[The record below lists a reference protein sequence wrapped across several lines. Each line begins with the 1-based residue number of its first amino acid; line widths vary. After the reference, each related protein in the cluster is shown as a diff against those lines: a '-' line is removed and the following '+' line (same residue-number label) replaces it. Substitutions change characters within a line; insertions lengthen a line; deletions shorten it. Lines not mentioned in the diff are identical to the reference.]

1 MFIEIFLWILLGPKF
16 STNCLAPNL
25 VQNSCKTS
33 KMCSY
38 VQEFFKNQY
47 KSYLNKIIEQY
58 HKKI

>member
-1 MFIEIFLWILLGPKF
+1 MLIEFF
-16 STNCLAPNL
+16 SGFCLAPNL

-47 KSYLNKIIEQY
+47 TSYLNKIEQY
-58 HKKI
+58 YKNT